1 MALTCVV
8 KGCSNSS
15 RKLKRCKETL
25 CEIHHVGKENELC
38 KNCDPPFR

>member
-15 RKLKRCKETL
+15 TKLKMWKETL
-25 CEIHHVGKENELC
+25 CEVHHVGRENELC
-38 KNCDPPFR
+38 KCDPPFR